1 MSQCHHPNIVS
12 YYTSFV
18 VKDELWLV
26 MKLLS
31 GGKQFWPTLFNL
43 ICFVRSGFRLTT
55 KLDERQIVGQ
65 TPAVLSCQT
74 FPIVDQSSQEQT
86 IKSVASFSN
95 RRFSVSCTLP
105 EAQQVK
111 ERPVRLVTSLCL
123 SSRLRV
129 GHHQAHH
136 LTRRA
141 QERSVGRGQH
151 RYDPEG
157 SLRGAGVPSQ
167 KRTDSSVRPDELAA
181 KQKAGTRR
189 HLARS
194 FSPPQFELDLTLLI
208 FNTVKM
214 HN

>member
-43 ICFVRSGFRLTT
+43 SCFVRSGFRLTT
-55 KLDERQIVGQ
+55 KLDERIDCWPDSRCSQLPNISDSQ
-65 TPAVLSCQT
+65 PN
-74 FPIVDQSSQEQT
+74 QSGT
-86 IKSVASFSN
+86 NNKSVASFSN

-111 ERPVRLVTSLCL
+111 KRPVRLVTSLCL

-167 KRTDSSVRPDELAA
+167 KRTDSSVRPDEPAA
-181 KQKAGTRR
+181 NKTPAHAAIWLGAFR
-189 HLARS
+189 HRS
-194 FSPPQFELDLTLLI
+194 LNLI
-208 FNTVKM
+208 SLF
-214 HN
+214 